1 MIDTG
6 DNTYIYF
13 KKYIAI
19 ILQPF
24 LMLALFSLVFFSY
37 QCCRKKKKDDI
48 KIEIKETENFRKI
61 KNFLMEKEKQRAKF
75 NEKMSKIS
83 IPELQQLSGSSG
95 SVMFRGDFNRKKKF
109 LELVE
114 KLQQKNNPARKNIVS
129 NTELYEECQNNQI
142 HENNWEGFVRQK
154 FQNIY

>member
-1 MIDTG
+1 VIFREL
-6 DNTYIYF
+6 NNFRKNEEFLLAKPKEISLSPPN
-13 KKYIAI
+13 IAE
-19 ILQPF
+19 
-24 LMLALFSLVFFSY
+24 
-37 QCCRKKKKDDI
+37 KKDDI